1 MLTSFTADRFEVCTP
16 NSPVFRFGRL
26 PSPWQPPDWFW
37 ASEDGTFGNRFD
49 DPSGYYRVLYAT
61 SQRLSCFIE
70 TLARFRPDI
79 SLFTELSEIEGENDF
94 VPIGMVPRDWL
105 SSRSMGK
112 ARLSGNYAD
121 IYASKWVSS
130 LRIELADDALQ
141 VGLQDVD
148 ASVLQQAAPRII
160 TQKAS
165 RNIYE
170 RGFDGIY
177 YRSRYGHDLENWALF
192 EPFKL
197 DEKQSEPTI
206 FPDDRDLGEALQIL
220 GLALL

>member
-1 MLTSFTADRFEVCTP
+1 MRTS
-16 NSPVFRFGRL
+16 
-26 PSPWQPPDWFW
+26 
-37 ASEDGTFGNRFD
+37 
-49 DPSGYYRVLYAT
+49 
-61 SQRLSCFIE
+61 I
-70 TLARFRPDI
+70 
-79 SLFTELSEIEGENDF
+79 
-94 VPIGMVPRDWL
+94 
-105 SSRSMGK
+105 
-112 ARLSGNYAD
+112 
-121 IYASKWVSS
+121 ASKWVSS

-148 ASVLQQAAPRII
+148 ASVLQRAAPRTI

-177 YRSRYGHDLENWALF
+177 YRSRYGHDLEKLALF

-206 FPDDRDLGEALQIL
+206 FPDDRDWARHYRFSVSPYLRDDYLDEFPSTAKEIAYPCGRPPDFETSSEK
-220 GLALL
+220 